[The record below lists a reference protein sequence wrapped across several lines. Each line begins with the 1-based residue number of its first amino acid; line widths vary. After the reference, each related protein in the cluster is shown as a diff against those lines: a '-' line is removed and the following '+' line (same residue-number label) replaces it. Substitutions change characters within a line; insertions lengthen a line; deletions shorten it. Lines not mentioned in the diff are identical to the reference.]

1 MPELGEQPERGSF
14 VFTGLAAVHLQRQD
28 FERAERALGE
38 AATLARGLWAEK
50 RAPIAATYEAYARMP
65 RERRRAED
73 ADRVEG
79 QSMGL
84 R

>member
-1 MPELGEQPERGSF
+1 M
-14 VFTGLAAVHLQRQD
+14 
-28 FERAERALGE
+28 
-38 AATLARGLWAEK
+38 ARGLSVEN
-50 RAPIAATYEAYARMP
+50 RPPIAATYEAYARMP

-79 QSMGL
+79 LSMGL